1 MSALVNVRAERRE
14 KGRCVTAYLIR
25 RLATSIIVVLGVS
38 IFIFFLLHTIY
49 PTPAQDIL
57 GPRATQAAVHSWNKQ
72 HGFLRPWLVQY
83 LTYMNHLIHGNL
95 GFSFKVNQSVAAL
108 FQERWLRSAYLSGIS
123 LVVAVLIAIPLGI
136 YQAVRRNTIGDNVVT
151 SLAFVTYAMP
161 VFFLALILIQ
171 VFALSFPIF
180 SFEASQSLS
189 IWRVIGDW
197 HAMTLPIATLTLLTV
212 AGFSRYMRSTS
223 IDTLAQDYIKA
234 ARAKGLPE
242 RLVLTRH
249 LLRNACLPMLTLI
262 GLSIPFLLAGN
273 LIVESVFNYQGLGLL
288 FYTSLSNVDYYVLLA
303 YTLIGAFLT
312 VAGNFVADIALT
324 IADPRI
330 RLS

>member
-1 MSALVNVRAERRE
+1 M
-14 KGRCVTAYLIR
+14 TAYLIR

-38 IFIFFLLHTIY
+38 IFIFFLLHLIY
-49 PTPAQDIL
+49 PSPAQDIL
-57 GPRATQAAVHSWNKQ
+57 GPKATQGAVNSWNHQ
-72 HGFLRPWLVQY
+72 YGFDRPWLVQY
-83 LTYMNHLIHGNL
+83 LSYMNRLIHGNL
-95 GFSFKVNQSVAAL
+95 GYSYKVNQSVAAL
-108 FQERWLRSAYLSGIS
+108 FQERWARSGYLSGIS
-123 LVVAVLIAIPLGI
+123 LLLAVVIAIPLGI
-136 YQAVRRNTIGDNVVT
+136 YQAVKRNSVGDTVVT

-180 SFEASQSLS
+180 NYEASQSLS
-189 IWRVIGDW
+189 VWHVMADW
-197 HAMTLPIATLTLLTV
+197 HSMTLPIATLTLISV

-249 LLRNACLPMLTLI
+249 LLRNASLPMVTLI

-273 LIVESVFNYQGLGLL
+273 LITEQVFNYQGLGLL
-288 FYTSLSNVDYYVLLA
+288 FFNSLNNVDYNVLLA
-303 YTLIGAFLT
+303 YTLIGAILT
-312 VAGNFVADIALT
+312 VGGNFVADLALT
-324 IADPRI
+324 VADPRI

>member
-1 MSALVNVRAERRE
+1 M
-14 KGRCVTAYLIR
+14 TAYLIR

-38 IFIFFLLHTIY
+38 VVIFFLLHLIY

-57 GPRATQAAVHSWNKQ
+57 GPRATPAAVNSWNLQ
-72 HGFLRPWLVQY
+72 HGFDKPWVVQY
-83 LTYMNHLIHGNL
+83 LTYMNRLRHGNL
-95 GFSFKVNQSVAAL
+95 GYSFKVNQSVAAL
-108 FQERWLRSAYLSGIS
+108 FGQRWARSAYLSGIS
-123 LVVAVLIAIPLGI
+123 LVLAVVIAIPLGI
-136 YQAVRRNTIGDNVVT
+136 YQAVKRNTVGDTVVT
-151 SLAFVTYAMP
+151 SLAFTTYAMP

-189 IWRVIGDW
+189 LWRVIGDW
-197 HAMTLPIATLTLLTV
+197 HSMTLPIATLTLLSV

-242 RLVLTRH
+242 RLVLLRH
-249 LLRNACLPMLTLI
+249 LLRNACLPLVTLI

-273 LIVESVFNYQGLGLL
+273 LITEYVFNFQGLGLL
-288 FYTSLSNVDYYVLLA
+288 FYNSLGNVDYYVLLA
-303 YTLIGAFLT
+303 YTLAGAILT
-312 VAGNFVADIALT
+312 VVGNFVADIALT